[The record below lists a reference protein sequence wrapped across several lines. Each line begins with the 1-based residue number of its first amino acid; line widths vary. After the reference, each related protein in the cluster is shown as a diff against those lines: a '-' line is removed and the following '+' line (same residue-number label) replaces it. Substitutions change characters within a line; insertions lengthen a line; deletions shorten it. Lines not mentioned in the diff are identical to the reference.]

1 MPSTT
6 SRKTMN
12 TGQNVRL
19 QTARSANTHTHTHA
33 ATAERRGQRDV
44 FLRSSLIFTTV
55 YFQRAQRK
63 KTGELKLLEQ
73 KKNECIY
80 KVLHLDYFLIF
91 LEGKW

>member
-1 MPSTT
+1 
-6 SRKTMN
+6 MN

-19 QTARSANTHTHTHA
+19 QTARSANTHTHT

-44 FLRSSLIFTTV
+44 FLRSSLVFTTV
-55 YFQRAQRK
+55 YFQRAQK
-63 KTGELKLLEQ
+63 KMGELKLLEQ

-91 LEGKW
+91 FVGKW